1 MRAASPFLA
10 RFRRSLGA
18 TPRRGSVLV
27 VVLVTLV
34 LASIALTLFI
44 ERATDDLLV
53 DARAADARRLRLEA
67 YSALETTLAV
77 LQDFKQVN
85 GGLRS
90 PVEGWGEPLDWAGYE
105 PQGNRR
111 VTVAFEDE
119 SGKLSL
125 PRASH
130 ETLVALFDSWG
141 LKKDEAERLA
151 DALQQWA
158 QPDYVPTSG
167 LATDYDREK
176 LPYQAPGRSLRSFS
190 ELRAIAVAREVF
202 YDEAG
207 RPNELWRRF
216 VATVSLLNF
225 AASNLNAAPAGTLAA
240 CGLDEAKQA
249 LLADYLAGTGSYRS
263 QGAGYFR
270 DEGEVTRV
278 LGISAPTG
286 LGLEIQALRIRV
298 TVREGGGE
306 FQLSALFSPGGGAK
320 AITQKARTRR
330 EDGTTPSAT
339 TPIEVARP
347 AAAPA
352 LNYPFTL
359 LEIRE
364 NEEPLPEPAT
374 AEKNPV

>member
-1 MRAASPFLA
+1 MRAASSCLA
-10 RFRRSLGA
+10 RSRWPIAIRS
-18 TPRRGSVLV
+18 RRGSVLV

-90 PVEGWGEPLDWAGYE
+90 PAEGWGEPLDWAGYE

-176 LPYQAPGRSLRSFS
+176 LPYLAPGRSLRSFS

-270 DEGEVTRV
+270 DEGDVSRV
-278 LGISAPTG
+278 LGGSAPTG

-306 FQLSALFSPGGGAK
+306 FQLSALLSPGGGAK

-330 EDGTTPSAT
+330 EDGTTPPAT
-339 TPIEVARP
+339 TTIEVARP
-347 AAAPA
+347 AAATA